1 LIRCV
6 DSVRLKPDTTDA
18 SVRLK
23 PDTTD
28 ASVRLKPDTT
38 DAVAPS
44 YMVRTLM

>member
-6 DSVRLKPDTTDA
+6 
-18 SVRLK
+18 
-23 PDTTD
+23 